1 MNVYTIVPFTDHKKM
16 SSFCSKWSINASKL
30 IQQYAK
36 DHSLDWYN
44 TKWKNKSK
52 DIFFFIRT
60 KAPKGSKGNIWFM
73 SKPTNYAYD
82 KSVGKL
88 KASRK
93 RIPKKV
99 QIKPVH
105 AYGRWF
111 KPKTYQP
118 PVDNIN
124 TSISNINTGSN
135 RFFVS
140 KTSHNKSRKY
150 KKPMLWYQDNKGTV
164 GPVNLKEQLADKIAE
179 DPETYE
185 IIMKAFNMTL
195 EAFS

>member
-1 MNVYTIVPFTDHKKM
+1 MNVYTIVPFTDPKKL
-16 SSFCSKWSINASKL
+16 SSFCSKWSVNASKL

-52 DIFFFIRT
+52 DIFFYIHT
-60 KAPKGSKGNIWFM
+60 KAPKGSEGNIWFM

-82 KSVGKL
+82 KYVGKL
-88 KASRK
+88 KVNRK
-93 RIPKKV
+93 RIPKKIQV
-99 QIKPVH
+99 KPVH

-111 KPKTYQP
+111 TPKTYTP
-118 PVDNIN
+118 NVNVVN
-124 TSISNINTGSN
+124 TSISNINTGSA

-140 KTSHNKSRKY
+140 KTSHNKSHTY
-150 KKPMLWYQDNKGTV
+150 KKPMLWYQDNNGTV
-164 GPVNLKEQLADKIAE
+164 GPVNLKEQLADKIAN